1 MSNTSKYTKRLPP
14 VPRTYGRSR
23 DLLMSAC
30 FIGLGC
36 LLGARYLEAS
46 EAEQSAQVDAEGAEK
61 AWQRGFDLQK
71 AKQTDAAIDAYE
83 EALALDPDHVKALY
97 EVGWSYWVLGRWGD
111 VVTVWER
118 VLSLEP
124 DHPEV
129 PRYIDEARTKKKLR
143 ERLEHGDAT
152 AGAPESVPRKDG
164 AALRLALGGD
174 TMMGSPLS
182 NAGLPRDNGS
192 TLFAAYAKRMQDADI
207 AFLNLE
213 GALLDSGRSYKCPEE
228 TTKGCYAFRS
238 PVHYVKNLSAA
249 GVDVVSFANNH
260 ANDYSDVGRK
270 STMSAL
276 DGEGIA
282 VAGPLSREVI
292 LDVNGTKVGVLGFAT
307 SPLGGDL
314 RDIPVAQ
321 AMVSDMASKADLVIV
336 SFHGGAEG
344 KAAQHVPVGTETFMG
359 EDRGDLRA
367 FTHAVIDAGA
377 DLVVG
382 HGPHVLRGMEIYKE
396 RLVAYSLGNFVT
408 YGGFNLS
415 GANGLTALLEV
426 DLHPDGRLAG
436 ATIVSGR
443 QIAPGGPRLDPE
455 NESASMIRAL
465 SQTDFPNTA
474 PKIDD
479 DGRISP

>member
-1 MSNTSKYTKRLPP
+1 MSNSSNCSDRRLQDTQN
-14 VPRTYGRSR
+14 RSRSR
-23 DLLMSAC
+23 DLLVSA
-30 FIGLGC
+30 FFLGVGC
-36 LLGARYLEAS
+36 LLGAGYLEA
-46 EAEQSAQVDAEGAEK
+46 AEDHQITEVDSAGAER

-71 AKQTDAAIDAYE
+71 AKQTDAAIEAYE
-83 EALALDPDHVKALY
+83 EALSLDPDHVKALY
-97 EVGWSYWVLGRWGD
+97 EVGWSYWVLGRWAD
-111 VVTVWER
+111 VVTAWER

-124 DHPEV
+124 NHPEV
-129 PRYIDEARTKKKLR
+129 PRYIEEARTKKALR
-143 ERLEHGDAT
+143 DRLEQADAT
-152 AGAPESVPRKDG
+152 AGAPEAVPRKEGD
-164 AALRLALGGD
+164 AVRLALGGD

-182 NAGLPRDNGS
+182 NAGLPKNDGS
-192 TLFAAYAKRMQDADI
+192 ELFAAYTDRMQAADI

-260 ANDYSDVGRK
+260 ANDYRETGRK
-270 STMSAL
+270 STTDAL
-276 DGEGIA
+276 DKEGIA
-282 VAGPLSREVI
+282 VAGPLDREVV

-314 RDIPVAQ
+314 RDIPLAQ
-321 AMVSDMASKADLVIV
+321 AMVSEMASKADLVVV

-344 KAAQHVPVGTETFMG
+344 KAAQHVPIGPETFMG
-359 EDRGDLRA
+359 ENRGDLRA
-367 FTHAVIDAGA
+367 FTHAVVDAGA

-382 HGPHVLRGMEIYKE
+382 HGPHVLRGMEVYKE
-396 RLVAYSLGNFVT
+396 RLIAYSLGNFVT

-415 GANGLTALLEV
+415 GANGLTVLLEV

-436 ATIVSGR
+436 GTLVSGR
-443 QIAPGGPRLDPE
+443 QIAPGAPRLDPE
-455 NESASMIRAL
+455 NESVSMIRSL
-465 SQTDFPNTA
+465 SSADFPDTA